1 MKLNKELTNPKL
13 YFNRELSLLDFNAR
27 VLSLSTDNSIPLLE
41 RLRFLFIVSSNLDE
55 FFEIRVAGL
64 KEKVMLGVSKPSAD
78 GATPS
83 QALQAIS
90 EKAHPLV
97 ENIYQIYNRQLL
109 PALKQE
115 NIHFITAKEWNNDIS
130 NWTEHL
136 FAHEILPILSPIGLD
151 LTHPF
156 PRLVNKSLNF
166 IVTLTGPDVFHRD
179 SGLAIVHAPRALPRA
194 FKLPDELAPSG
205 DCFVLLTEIIS
216 RFTNEL
222 FPGMTVT
229 GCYPFRLT
237 RNSDVDIED
246 DASED
251 LALALKKQLLKRPYG
266 DVARLEI
273 SAECPETIS
282 DFLLQKHG
290 LTTLDLYHCQGPVNL
305 NRYMAVLDLLE
316 RDDLRYPHFTPGLPE
331 ILQEHEDL
339 FATLRQQDILVHHPY
354 QSFNVVLQF
363 VQQAS
368 SDPNVIAIKQTLY
381 RTHPRSRMV
390 KALIHAARTGK
401 EVTAII
407 ELRARFDEASNIELA
422 NHLQQAGALVVY
434 GVVSYKTHAKMTLVV
449 RKENKRIVRYA
460 HLGTGNYHEDT
471 TRLYTDFGLLTHNK
485 SMTHDVQK
493 VFQLLTGMGK
503 AMRLS
508 KLLYSPVNL
517 AKQLLHLIEQEC
529 QFAKTPQ
536 GGRIILKLNGLSDPK
551 IIRAL
556 YGASQA
562 GVKIQLLVRGIC
574 CLRPGIK
581 GVSEN
586 IKVYSVLG
594 RFLEHSRIYWF
605 QGGGEEKIYCSSA
618 DWMERNLYHRVEVC
632 FPIEDPQ
639 LAKRVKK
646 EGLMTYLNDS
656 AQTWMLTAKG
666 EYKKVKPRKDKKVPA
681 QTALLE
687 LLAQKPFKTP

>member
-1 MKLNKELTNPKL
+1 MKLNKELTNPEL

-90 EKAHPLV
+90 ERAHPLV

-115 NIHFITAKEWNNDIS
+115 NIHFITAKEWNNDIA

-205 DCFVLLTEIIS
+205 DCFVLLTEIIG

-251 LALALKKQLLKRPYG
+251 LALAYITRVIYAK
-266 DVARLEI
+266 A
-273 SAECPETIS
+273 T
-282 DFLLQKHG
+282 
-290 LTTLDLYHCQGPVNL
+290 VN
-305 NRYMAVLDLLE
+305 M
-316 RDDLRYPHFTPGLPE
+316 
-331 ILQEHEDL
+331 
-339 FATLRQQDILVHHPY
+339 
-354 QSFNVVLQF
+354 
-363 VQQAS
+363 
-368 SDPNVIAIKQTLY
+368 
-381 RTHPRSRMV
+381 
-390 KALIHAARTGK
+390 TGK
-401 EVTAII
+401 M
-407 ELRARFDEASNIELA
+407 
-422 NHLQQAGALVVY
+422 AL
-434 GVVSYKTHAKMTLVV
+434 
-449 RKENKRIVRYA
+449 
-460 HLGTGNYHEDT
+460 
-471 TRLYTDFGLLTHNK
+471 
-485 SMTHDVQK
+485 
-493 VFQLLTGMGK
+493 
-503 AMRLS
+503 
-508 KLLYSPVNL
+508 
-517 AKQLLHLIEQEC
+517 
-529 QFAKTPQ
+529 
-536 GGRIILKLNGLSDPK
+536 
-551 IIRAL
+551 
-556 YGASQA
+556 
-562 GVKIQLLVRGIC
+562 
-574 CLRPGIK
+574 
-581 GVSEN
+581 
-586 IKVYSVLG
+586 
-594 RFLEHSRIYWF
+594 
-605 QGGGEEKIYCSSA
+605 
-618 DWMERNLYHRVEVC
+618 
-632 FPIEDPQ
+632 
-639 LAKRVKK
+639 
-646 EGLMTYLNDS
+646 
-656 AQTWMLTAKG
+656 
-666 EYKKVKPRKDKKVPA
+666 
-681 QTALLE
+681 
-687 LLAQKPFKTP
+687 